1 MNFFVV
7 LPAEKE
13 LLATMLFVKL
23 VVIQAKQSRTEK
35 QTQKLLVASK
45 GKKKCAEELKEVI
58 PP

>member
-1 MNFFVV
+1 MNFDVV

-13 LLATMLFVKL
+13 LLASMLFVKL

-35 QTQKLLVASK
+35 QTQKLLVASE
-45 GKKKCAEELKEVI
+45 GKKCAEELKEVI

>member
-1 MNFFVV
+1 MNFYVV

-13 LLATMLFVKL
+13 LLASMLFVKL

-45 GKKKCAEELKEVI
+45 EKKCAEELKEVI

>member
-1 MNFFVV
+1 MNFAVV

-13 LLATMLFVKL
+13 LLASMLFVKL

-35 QTQKLLVASK
+35 QTQKLLVASEE
-45 GKKKCAEELKEVI
+45 KKCAEELKEVI